1 MTIELAQWVKRTVV
15 VMLVRAVGVAPPWK
29 DSAVFCI
36 VSLRIPARDDFKDCG
51 GSVAE
56 YLVGCRFRTRRDC
69 SCGVVGEKSS
79 VVVESRW
86 RS

>member
-1 MTIELAQWVKRTVV
+1 
-15 VMLVRAVGVAPPWK
+15 MLVRAVGVAPLWK
-29 DSAVFCI
+29 DSAVLCI
-36 VSLRIPARDDFKDCG
+36 VSLRVPARGDFKDCG

-56 YLVGCRFRTRRDC
+56 YLVVCRFRTRRGC